1 MQRKVHMKKLLCLF
15 LCSNALIFF
24 LSPLPHVEASAPLAF
39 KWNTT
44 SLTPNSQQPLA
55 SLVTTNASGIR
66 TWKATGGCKRKGTIL
81 SVMGAKVCRI
91 QLSIGSRGQKPRLT
105 KSRAFPIRVV
115 AADATSTSTISASGA
130 LTVWYPATPP
140 EKSSENWDV
149 PIASYVRGR
158 DVYPTEATLPS
169 AETAACEQATKV
181 KQGVIGLFFGK
192 QVATGGNGFG
202 ITVANEDIIK
212 VVQAWASGLARCA
225 RGPWEL
231 TIGTSNS
238 GGATTFNGYFG
249 GIAWAQLVNA
259 ARAVSDSRIIISGA
273 NDLEPGWGPSGQARA
288 WVDGFVATTSQ
299 RLWNYGSA
307 DGCPQS
313 VGGILCSNGWTI
325 DDILWVSSQSGPNV
339 IAFPQVH
346 TNGGAQSKQWAV
358 IAARAKALGVA
369 FRLGGMSVQTAACKQ
384 VKGGCPTTGISA
396 WNAWA
401 QLRQYIDLQPS
412 IAGMP
417 VAAPTDIRWGWGGP
431 FLSPTPTTTT
441 TTTTT
446 TSTTTTTLV
455 TPATTSSS
463 STTTSTTTTSTST
476 TTTTVAPT
484 TT

>member
-1 MQRKVHMKKLLCLF
+1 MKKLLGLF
-15 LCSNALIFF
+15 LCSVLT
-24 LSPLPHVEASAPLAF
+24 ASAFTPLSQANASATVGF
-39 KWNTT
+39 KWNATT
-44 SLTPNSQQPLA
+44 LAPNSQLPLA
-55 SLVTTNASGIR
+55 SLITTNISGIR
-66 TWKATGGCKRKGTIL
+66 TWRASGSCVRNKTIL
-81 SVMGAKVCRI
+81 TVVGTKVCRLH
-91 QLSIGSRGQKPRLT
+91 LSIGSRGKAPRLI
-105 KSRAFPIRVV
+105 KSRAFPIRAVT
-115 AADATSTSTISASGA
+115 ADASGALPATPSRA
-130 LTVWYPATPP
+130 LTVWYPTSPP
-140 EKSSENWDV
+140 EKTSDLWNV

-158 DVYPTEATLPS
+158 DVYPTDATLPS
-169 AETAACEQATKV
+169 AEIAACEQATKV

-202 ITVANEDIIK
+202 ITIANADIIK

-231 TIGTSNS
+231 TVGTSNS

-249 GIAWAQLVNA
+249 GIAWAQLVEA

-313 VGGILCSNGWTI
+313 VGGILCNNGWTI
-325 DDILWVSSQSGPNV
+325 DDLIWVSSQAGPNV
-339 IAFPQVH
+339 IALPQVH
-346 TNGGAQSKQWAV
+346 TNGGAQSKQWSV
-358 IAARAKALGVA
+358 IAARAKALGVP
-369 FRLGGMSVQTAACKQ
+369 FRLAGMSVQTAACKQ

-401 QLRQYIDLQPS
+401 QLRKYIDLQPS
-412 IAGMP
+412 LAGLP
-417 VAAPTDIRWGWGGP
+417 LAAPTDIRWGWGGP

-446 TSTTTTTLV
+446 TVAPTTTSTSTTTSPT
-455 TPATTSSS
+455 
-463 STTTSTTTTSTST
+463 TTTSTTTTASPTT

>member
-1 MQRKVHMKKLLCLF
+1 MKKLVGLF
-15 LCSNALIFF
+15 LCSVLT
-24 LSPLPHVEASAPLAF
+24 ASAFTPLSQANASAAVAF
-39 KWNTT
+39 KWNATT
-44 SLTPNSQQPLA
+44 LVPNSQQPLA
-55 SLVTTNASGIR
+55 SLVTTNVSGIR
-66 TWKATGGCKRKGTIL
+66 TWRATGSCVRNGGILTVVGT
-81 SVMGAKVCRI
+81 KVCRL
-91 QLSIGSRGQKPRLT
+91 QLSIGSRGKAPRLM
-105 KSRAFPIRVV
+105 KSRVFPIRAVS
-115 AADATSTSTISASGA
+115 ADASGA
-130 LTVWYPATPP
+130 LPVTPTRVLPVWYPTTPP
-140 EKSSENWDV
+140 EKTSDLWNA

-202 ITVANEDIIK
+202 ITIANADIIK

-231 TIGTSNS
+231 TVGTSNS

-249 GIAWAQLVNA
+249 GIAWAQLVDA
-259 ARAVSDSRIIISGA
+259 ARAASDTRIIISGA

-313 VGGILCSNGWTI
+313 VGGILCNNGWTI
-325 DDILWVSSQSGPNV
+325 DDLIWVSSQAGPNV
-339 IAFPQVH
+339 IALPQVH

-358 IAARAKALGVA
+358 IATRAKDLGVP

-401 QLRQYIDLQPS
+401 QLRKYLDLQPS
-412 IAGMP
+412 LAGLP
-417 VAAPTDIRWGWGGP
+417 LAAPTDIRWGWGGP

-446 TSTTTTTLV
+446 TTVAPTTTS
-455 TPATTSSS
+455 TST
-463 STTTSTTTTSTST
+463 TTTSTTTTSTTTTTASPTT